1 MEKPKKSFFQ
11 GWACDRRV
19 TRSWLEQRK
28 QKKRESDNVEFSQN
42 LIKQWE
48 YKRTGSLAKKVCY
61 EGMLPYTR
69 IMVGAR
75 RWFERRAGRL

>member
-1 MEKPKKSFFQ
+1 M
-11 GWACDRRV
+11 

-75 RWFERRAGRL
+75 RWFERRAGRG